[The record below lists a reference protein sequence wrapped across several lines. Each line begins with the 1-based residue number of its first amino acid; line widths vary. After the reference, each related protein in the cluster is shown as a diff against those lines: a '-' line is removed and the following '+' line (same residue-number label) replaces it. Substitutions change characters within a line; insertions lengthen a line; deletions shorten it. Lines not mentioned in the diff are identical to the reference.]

1 MCASS
6 TYELTPSQAI
16 AADAHLET
24 GGLPVGRIGLGA
36 LRLAGGAVLH
46 LGTPSDPER
55 SMAVLRPDPVVGDD
69 VTGLDAL
76 RQRG

>member
-16 AADAHLET
+16 TADAHLET

-36 LRLAGGAVLH
+36 LRPAGGAVFH
-46 LGTPSDPER
+46 LR
-55 SMAVLRPDPVVGDD
+55 
-69 VTGLDAL
+69 DAE
-76 RQRG
+76 